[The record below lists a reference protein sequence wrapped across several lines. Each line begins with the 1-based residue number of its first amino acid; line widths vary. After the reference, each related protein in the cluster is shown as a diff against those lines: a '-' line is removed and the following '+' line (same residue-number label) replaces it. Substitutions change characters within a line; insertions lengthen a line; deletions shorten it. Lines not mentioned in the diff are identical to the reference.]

1 MYRYYQKEILKCTLE
16 NNLYKPVMYKILVKD
31 KNKIIDTKDKIVEL
45 NNKDIKENKENF
57 YDNLKVNRL
66 LDLFKNW

>member
-31 KNKIIDTKDKIVEL
+31 KNKIVDTKDKIVEL
-45 NNKDIKENKENF
+45 NNKDNKDNKEPF

>member
-31 KNKIIDTKDKIVEL
+31 KNKIVDTKDKIVEL
-45 NNKDIKENKENF
+45 NNKDNKKTF

>member
-31 KNKIIDTKDKIVEL
+31 KNKIVDTKDKIVEL
-45 NNKDIKENKENF
+45 NNKDNKEPF

>member
-31 KNKIIDTKDKIVEL
+31 KNKIVDTKDKIVEL
-45 NNKDIKENKENF
+45 NNKDNKKKF

>member
-31 KNKIIDTKDKIVEL
+31 KNKIVDTKDKIVEL
-45 NNKDIKENKENF
+45 NNKDNKEKF

>member
-31 KNKIIDTKDKIVEL
+31 KNKILDTKDKIVEL
-45 NNKDIKENKENF
+45 NNKDNKEKF

>member
-31 KNKIIDTKDKIVEL
+31 KNKIVDTKDKIVEL
-45 NNKDIKENKENF
+45 NNKDNK
-57 YDNLKVNRL
+57 DNK
-66 LDLFKNW
+66 KTH